1 MARGR
6 DIPGPAA
13 PPGEAIR
20 LDRWLCHARVFKT
33 RTLAA
38 DRIAA
43 GGVRLNGQPCRKPG
57 QVVRPGDVIMA
68 ATFGKVRVL
77 RVISAG
83 ERRGPAT
90 EARLL
95 YEDLTD
101 PPDGCSAEA
110 GEPEDGGDPG
120 AAADA

>member
-13 PPGEAIR
+13 PPCEAIR
-20 LDRWLCHARVFKT
+20 LGRWLCHARVFKT

-38 DRIAA
+38 DRISE

-57 QVVRPGDVIMA
+57 QVVRPGDIVTA

-77 RVISAG
+77 RVVAPG
-83 ERRGPAT
+83 ERRGPAA
-90 EARLL
+90 EAQAL
-95 YEDLTD
+95 YDDLTD
-101 PPDGCSAEA
+101 PPDAETERET
-110 GEPEDGGDPG
+110 GRDP
-120 AAADA
+120 AAETDE

>member
-6 DIPGPAA
+6 AGLPPRDAAPAA
-13 PPGEAIR
+13 SAVR
-20 LDRWLCHARVFKT
+20 LDRWLCFARVFKT

-57 QVVRPGDVIMA
+57 QTVRPGDVGTA
-68 ATFGKVRVL
+68 ATPGKVRVL
-77 RVISAG
+77 RVVASG

-90 EARLL
+90 EAQALF
-95 YEDLTD
+95 EDLTD
-101 PPDGCSAEA
+101 PPDPAA
-110 GEPEDGGDPG
+110 AAADVDPDPG
-120 AAADA
+120 AAADE